1 MIEETNKYHHDCT
14 IIADKGFASKDD
26 FTILDELNLK
36 YVIPLR
42 RGNLFSKTHVPTS
55 ITGYD
60 NVFAYN
66 KRAIQSKMVDYDG
79 FNIHIFMDASL
90 MADELAD
97 IAIRTEKTNSTTEY
111 KKEKE
116 IERRT
121 NGKGKLTDNEFN
133 SLKPLTMDKI
143 FENKAEIGTITIKTN
158 RKELNSCQIYN
169 IYKQRQKIEQF
180 FWLFTDFFGLRERT
194 GI

>member
-1 MIEETNKYHHDCT
+1 
-14 IIADKGFASKDD
+14 
-26 FTILDELNLK
+26 
-36 YVIPLR
+36 
-42 RGNLFSKTHVPTS
+42 
-55 ITGYD
+55 
-60 NVFAYN
+60 
-66 KRAIQSKMVDYDG
+66 MVDYDG

-121 NGKGKLTDNEFN
+121 NGKGKLTDNELN
-133 SLKPLTMDKI
+133 SLKPLTMDEI

-158 RKELNSCQIYN
+158 YHEKDFSFCCSANSYV
-169 IYKQRQKIEQF
+169 
-180 FWLFTDFFGLRERT
+180 G
-194 GI
+194 GICG

>member
-1 MIEETNKYHHDCT
+1 M
-14 IIADKGFASKDD
+14 
-26 FTILDELNLK
+26 K

-90 MADELAD
+90 MADELAN
-97 IAIRTEKTNSTTEY
+97 IAIRTEK
-111 KKEKE
+111 K
-116 IERRT
+116 
-121 NGKGKLTDNEFN
+121 
-133 SLKPLTMDKI
+133 
-143 FENKAEIGTITIKTN
+143 
-158 RKELNSCQIYN
+158 QI
-169 IYKQRQKIEQF
+169 QRQNIKKK
-180 FWLFTDFFGLRERT
+180 RK
-194 GI
+194 